1 MLILVRHG
9 RTTANAGGLL
19 QGRLDLP
26 LDGVGRAQVASM
38 AERIGRPDRVVS
50 SPLLRARQTAEAFG
64 VPYEIDDRWEELF
77 YGEYEGVRMTDID
90 PAIWDRWR
98 GDEDFAPPG
107 GESMRE
113 LGERVRAACNDLL
126 ADAVDHTVVVTSHVS
141 PIKVAV
147 AWALSA
153 PVSISWRCFLD
164 QGAACRIMCT
174 PTGPMLIGF
183 NEVPLSSRT
192 R

>member
-26 LDGVGRAQVASM
+26 LDGVGRAQVAAM
-38 AERIGRPDRVVS
+38 AARLGRPDRVVS
-50 SPLLRARQTAEAFG
+50 SPRLRARETAEAFG
-64 VPYEIDDRWEELF
+64 VPYEVDERWEELF
-77 YGEYEGVRMTDID
+77 YGEYEGVKMSAIS
-90 PAIWDRWR
+90 PATWDRWR
-98 GDEDFAPPG
+98 SDEDFAPPG
-107 GESMRE
+107 GESMRQ
-113 LGERVRAACNDLL
+113 LGERVRPACEDLL

-147 AWALSA
+147 AWALAA

-164 QGAACRIMCT
+164 QAAVCRIMST
-174 PTGPMLIGF
+174 PTGPMLLGF
-183 NEVPLSSRT
+183 NETPL
-192 R
+192 

>member
-1 MLILVRHG
+1 MLILMRHG

-38 AERIGRPDRVVS
+38 AERIGQPDRLVS

-64 VPYEIDDRWEELF
+64 VPYEVDDRWEELF
-77 YGEYEGVRMTDID
+77 YGEYEGVKMSDID
-90 PAIWDRWR
+90 PATWARWR

-107 GESMRE
+107 GESMRQ
-113 LGERVRAACNDLL
+113 LGVRVRAACEDLI
-126 ADAVDHTVVVTSHVS
+126 ADAIDRTVVVTSHVS

-147 AWALSA
+147 AWALNA
-153 PVSISWRCFLD
+153 PVSMSWRCFLD
-164 QGAACRIMCT
+164 QAAACRIMCT
-174 PTGPMLIGF
+174 PTGPMLLGF
-183 NEVPLSSRT
+183 NETPL
-192 R
+192 